1 MQNKFFK
8 FITFSLGYSRTLI
21 LLSTFAGIVAGV
33 SGAILMALIN
43 ARVAGTASG
52 FNPSVGAFV
61 GFATIAL
68 VSTATS
74 GFLCTYLTQRIGYDL
89 RLQICRKLLA
99 TPLRLTEEIGAHN
112 ILAALTQD
120 VSNIISA
127 IVRVPGFCINAAVVF
142 SGFVYLGILSPPMLL
157 VLVVFIVIAI
167 ATYVVPQRYA
177 WRNMCAARDEYST
190 LVSHFRSLISGAK
203 ELKLHRARRMDF
215 LLDVLET
222 SVVSLRRYSFVSE
235 SIYVML
241 SSWRQVLFFVF
252 IGLIIFGMPGVT
264 GQVDLRVLTGYTLT
278 ALYIWGPLQSL
289 VGTFPSFTQANI
301 SLNQLEKLGL
311 SLSATDTTEATAQ
324 SGVQPAWQKLE
335 LSGVTHTY
343 YQEREAG
350 NFMLGPIDLTLK
362 PGELIFVTGSNG
374 SGKTTFAK
382 LLCGLYAPES
392 GEIRLDGVP
401 ITAENR
407 DDFRQHFSV
416 LFAEFHLFEQLLGL
430 KNPGLDDMVRDY
442 LIRLQLEHKVEVKEG
457 KLSTTELSYGQRKRL
472 GLLISYLEDR
482 PIYIFD
488 EWAADQDPYFREI
501 FYRKMLPELKA
512 RGKTVIVISHDDR
525 YYDVAERRIKLEFG
539 KLEYDETIYESV
551 HGGGAKYDH
560 ADSYSGAS
568 D

>member
-21 LLSTFAGIVAGV
+21 LLSTIAGIIAGV

-43 ARVAGTASG
+43 ARVAGTAAG
-52 FNPSVGAFV
+52 LNPTVRMFVAF
-61 GFATIAL
+61 AAL
-68 VSTATS
+68 VLISTAIS
-74 GFLCTYLTQRIGYDL
+74 GFLCTYLTQRIGFEL

-127 IVRVPGFCINAAVVF
+127 IVRVPSFCINAAVVL
-142 SGFVYLGILSPPMLL
+142 SGFIYLGMLSPPMLL
-157 VLVVFIVIAI
+157 VLVVFLVVAI
-167 ATYVVPQRYA
+167 ATYIIPQRYA
-177 WRNMCAARDEYST
+177 WRNMFLAREEYST
-190 LVSHFRSLISGAK
+190 LVNHFRSLISGAK

-215 LLDVLET
+215 LMDVLEA
-222 SVVSLRRYSFVSE
+222 SVVSLRRHSFVSE

-241 SSWRQVLFFVF
+241 SSWRQVLFFIF
-252 IGLIIFGMPGVT
+252 IGLIMFGMPGLT

-278 ALYIWGPLQSL
+278 VLYIWGPLQSL
-289 VGTFPSFTQANI
+289 VGTIPAFTQANI
-301 SLNQLEKLGL
+301 SLQQLEKLGL
-311 SLSATDTTEATAQ
+311 SLSITDTTETPVDAGMK
-324 SGVQPAWQKLE
+324 SDWQQLE
-335 LSGVTHTY
+335 LRGVTHTY

-350 NFMLGPIDLTLK
+350 NFMLGPIDLIIGR
-362 PGELIFVTGSNG
+362 GELIFITGSNG

-392 GEIRLDGVP
+392 GEILLDGVP
-401 ITAENR
+401 VTNENR
-407 DDFRQHFSV
+407 DDYRQHFSV

-442 LIRLQLEHKVEVKEG
+442 LIRLQLEHKVEVKDG

-472 GLLISYLEDR
+472 GLLIAYLEDR

-512 RGKTVIVISHDDR
+512 KGKTVIVISHDDR
-525 YYDVAERRIKLEFG
+525 YYNVAERRIKLEFG
-539 KLEYDETIYESV
+539 KLEYDQTMYESV
-551 HGGGAKYDH
+551 VEGEGKYDH
-560 ADSYSGAS
+560 ADSFSGAS